1 MSPTSR
7 VHYGCMDLSDLTPR
21 VGALALCLLA
31 PLSACAPTTPSEDL
45 ADKVMRSLE
54 TGNTQLASSFF
65 NPNVRSTMTPAS
77 VHELARVMHA
87 FGHYH
92 YVTETAVLDNR
103 RYDLEAQ
110 FDVGSM
116 LVQMRL
122 DSDGKIAGLH
132 IIPNSP
138 RKTARTGGK

>member
-1 MSPTSR
+1 LGQALKSISSR
-7 VHYGCMDLSDLTPR
+7 C
-21 VGALALCLLA
+21 GALALSLFAL
-31 PLSACAPTTPSEDL
+31 LSACAQTTRSEDL
-45 ADKVMRSLE
+45 ADQVIRSLDAD
-54 TGNTQLASSFF
+54 NTQRAASFF
-65 NPNVRSTMTPAS
+65 NRDVRSTMTPAS

-87 FGHYH
+87 FGRYR
-92 YVTETAVLDNR
+92 YVTETTALDSD

-132 IIPNSP
+132 IIPNIP
-138 RKTARTGGK
+138 LKTVRTGGK